1 MRPIDNRLNIVAVRV
16 EHKRRVIPRMVR
28 ARSRGSV
35 VASTGCQ
42 RRIIKRLDGL
52 LAIRAERDM
61 GRCWSRPGLRGGDV
75 EIAARRAIIHPETD
89 SRLVMGF
96 GKVPEWCQR
105 FRVKLNGT
113 VGIVDMQGHMVN
125 HDSHYRRAS
134 ARSAQALSVSV
145 RRCIDP
151 GLANTVTTGAHS
163 WWAVVCTIS
172 SVARVAQWIEHRSP
186 KAGVARS
193 NRVPGTIPCRQVV
206 SSVRH
211 GAASLPYLPAV
222 CVASAFHILTI
233 HARPLL
239 NRL

>member
-1 MRPIDNRLNIVAVRV
+1 
-16 EHKRRVIPRMVR
+16 
-28 ARSRGSV
+28 
-35 VASTGCQ
+35 
-42 RRIIKRLDGL
+42 
-52 LAIRAERDM
+52 M

-75 EIAARRAIIHPETD
+75 EIAVRRAIIHPETD

-113 VGIVDMQGHMVN
+113 VGIADMQGHMVN
-125 HDSHYRRAS
+125 HDCHYRRAS

-151 GLANTVTTGAHS
+151 GHTNTVTTGAHS

-193 NRVPGTIPCRQVV
+193 NRVPGTFVSLVRRYSCGAGCCHSTYPPDEIP
-206 SSVRH
+206 H
-211 GAASLPYLPAV
+211 PD
-222 CVASAFHILTI
+222 H
-233 HARPLL
+233 HRPIALFPFKMPSTPVI
-239 NRL
+239 RRKRGKSTWRK